1 MSDRRF
7 FRRLVFA
14 AGALLCAGGAATPAL
29 AQAVSEYAVKSAL
42 LFKLPKFVYRPEATR
57 DGAIAI
63 CVLGRNPFDGALERL
78 AQMPIDRQAVRGLHL
93 GTAVEAAACDF
104 VFVARSE
111 KSALDAVLRRLAAYP
126 VVTVSDIEGF
136 ASAGGMVEFALGGEN
151 AAIAI
156 LINRRAARAQ
166 SFEFN
171 AQLLRLSRVVEP

>member
-1 MSDRRF
+1 VSI
-7 FRRLVFA
+7 RRLIIRSVVLA
-14 AGALLCAGGAATPAL
+14 AGALSCIGAAMPAQ

-42 LFKLPKFVYRPEATR
+42 LFKLPKFVYRPEVARERT
-57 DGAIAI
+57 INI

-78 AQMPIDRQAVRGLHL
+78 AQTPIGQQAVNVLHL
-93 GTAVEAAACDF
+93 GTAAEAAACDF
-104 VFVARSE
+104 VFIARSE
-111 KSALDAVLRRLAAYP
+111 TSALDTILRRLAGYP

-136 ASAGGMVEFALGGEN
+136 AGAGGMVEFALGGEN